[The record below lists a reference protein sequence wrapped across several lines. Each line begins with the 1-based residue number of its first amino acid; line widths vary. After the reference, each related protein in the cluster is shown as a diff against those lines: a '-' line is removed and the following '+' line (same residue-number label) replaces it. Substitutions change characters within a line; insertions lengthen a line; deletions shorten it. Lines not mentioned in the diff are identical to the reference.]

1 MKEIEQIKM
10 RKDIFILNKKY
21 NIPCSSIA
29 KSTGVVER
37 TIRDFLSGRNLS
49 KKNFH
54 MLKESLLNIQQELKE
69 AEKYKGF
76 NYD

>member
-29 KSTGVVER
+29 KSTGLVER
-37 TIRDFLSGRNLS
+37 TVRDFLFGRNLS

-54 MLKESLLNIQQELKE
+54 MLKKSLLNIQQELKK
-69 AEKYKGF
+69 AEEYQGF
-76 NYD
+76 DN